1 MSRNKILIAVLVA
14 VLLLAVGFGWL
25 MRAPER
31 SPAGAPAA
39 AGMNEPGSA
48 QDVSAQQSVQSQQK
62 MAAQAAAQQL
72 GQKPVSGPVS
82 ARPDFVSELE
92 WQVLQGVADQA
103 VARGLDRE
111 KEMTRLVNDLRFNK
125 LLEQWGA
132 STVTATRHAL
142 AWQLLDELPAHVR
155 GGELDHASARKL
167 QQQLLADVLSDP
179 EERAARAEQEAARL
193 PGVL

>member
-1 MSRNKILIAVLVA
+1 MVGFVM

-25 MRAPER
+25 MRAPE
-31 SPAGAPAA
+31 APLLAA
-39 AGMNEPGSA
+39 PSSADMNESGSA
-48 QDVSAQQSVQSQQK
+48 HDLSAQQDVQAQQK
-62 MAAQAAAQQL
+62 MAAQAAALQL

-82 ARPDFVSELE
+82 TRPDFVSEME

-142 AWQLLDELPAHVR
+142 AWQLLDEVPAHV
-155 GGELDHASARKL
+155 GAGELDHAAARKL
-167 QQQLLADVLSDP
+167 QQQLLADVLSNP